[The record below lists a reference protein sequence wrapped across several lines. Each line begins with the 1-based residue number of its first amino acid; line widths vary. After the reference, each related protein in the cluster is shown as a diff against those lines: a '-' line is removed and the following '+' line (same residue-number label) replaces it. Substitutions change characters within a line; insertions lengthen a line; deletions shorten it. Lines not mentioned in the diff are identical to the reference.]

1 MEYKNIGI
9 MPNRVAM
16 LRKEHNL
23 SQTELGEKLNVS
35 RRTICNIEKGL
46 CTLSNLISLADLFD
60 VSTDYIVMWSNCRRS
75 QSVILAEIDL
85 QILAHLRDMTQAEKE
100 RLLKHLRLENAL
112 KFSNSK

>member
-46 CTLSNLISLADLFD
+46 CTLSNLISLADLFE

-75 QSVILAEIDL
+75 QSVIFDEIDL
-85 QILAHLRDMTQAEKE
+85 QILAYLKDMTQAEKE
-100 RLLKHLRLENAL
+100 RLLKHLLTC
-112 KFSNSK
+112 KGIKIINSQ